1 MSLWRGA
8 DEQRVSPNNTP
19 GVLRREGGVLKVGNG
34 WQNKRWHA
42 GDGGGSVRPTMQ
54 QMLAMR
60 FSEKSELKNKAEVPT
75 HVADRVR

>member
-1 MSLWRGA
+1 MSNGCRPTTPQESRGG
-8 DEQRVSPNNTP
+8 R
-19 GVLRREGGVLKVGNG
+19 GVVKVGNG

>member
-1 MSLWRGA
+1 M
-8 DEQRVSPNNTP
+8 
-19 GVLRREGGVLKVGNG
+19 KVGNG

-60 FSEKSELKNKAEVPT
+60 FLEKSELKNKAEVPT